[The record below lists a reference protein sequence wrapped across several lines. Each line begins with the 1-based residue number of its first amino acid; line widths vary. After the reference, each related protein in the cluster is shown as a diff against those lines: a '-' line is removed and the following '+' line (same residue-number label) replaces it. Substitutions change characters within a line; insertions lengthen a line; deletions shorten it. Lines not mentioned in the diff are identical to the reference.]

1 MEKIHTS
8 QKEQARAEAYFNEL
22 FSDMSALPFSFKYD
36 GRQYR
41 GLDGDF
47 SAAWEEGRLTGRLPT
62 GWEVRAEIKRN
73 FEYASFEWTLYFK
86 NTSEKE
92 SGVLSDIMG
101 ADFTINKPDPELF
114 YFIGD
119 DAMDHTPM
127 LRARAYACG
136 HVFGIPACRRAP
148 HQFHDPLLQIR
159 IPR

>member
-47 SAAWEEGRLTGRLPT
+47 SAAWEDGRLTGRLPD
-62 GWEVRAEIKRN
+62 GLEVRAEIKRN

-101 ADFTINKPDPELF
+101 ADFTINKPNPSILSGTTQW
-114 YFIGD
+114 I
-119 DAMDHTPM
+119 HTPM
-127 LRARAYACG
+127 LPCACLCVRAR
-136 HVFGIPACRRAP
+136 FWNSS
-148 HQFHDPLLQIR
+148 L
-159 IPR
+159 